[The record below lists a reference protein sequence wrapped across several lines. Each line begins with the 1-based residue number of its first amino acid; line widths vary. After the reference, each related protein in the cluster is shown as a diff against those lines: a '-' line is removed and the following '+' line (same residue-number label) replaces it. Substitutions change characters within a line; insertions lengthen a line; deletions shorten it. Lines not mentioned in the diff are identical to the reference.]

1 MYDKHT
7 QNTAF
12 GAGVTNSVGLNSNA
26 DVLRRMV
33 NIKSETMLEGTAA
46 TVMMPVE
53 VLDVRFDIPN
63 TTSFTPDKIAE
74 GTKGSLKALDTF
86 KVTSSLDKYSN
97 VFTITHETVAR
108 GIADTQTTMS
118 LNAAAKGL
126 ALQRNTNVFSALT
139 TGIGDTIAAAD
150 VWSDTN
156 GLADPASDIANAI
169 GSIGENTF
177 LTPEEMSDI
186 TVFYPM
192 SENAHLLKPMDVNG
206 IVRTFADWAQGAYG
220 VTLIPTRNLTTN
232 ALVVARSEQNAIHM
246 DYTGND
252 VPLSFVTEDSAGVTY
267 EIMNYFKTVVLPDT
281 DGGTTNNSIISITGV
296 GTA

>member
-12 GAGVTNSVGLNSNA
+12 GAGVTTSVGLNSNA
-26 DVLRRMV
+26 DILRRMITV
-33 NIKSETMLEGTAA
+33 KSETMLEATAA
-46 TVMMPVE
+46 AVMMPVN

-86 KVTSSLDKYSN
+86 KVTSTLDKYAN
-97 VFTITHETVAR
+97 VFTITPETIAR

-118 LNAAAKGL
+118 LNAAAQGL
-126 ALQRNTNVFSALT
+126 ALQRNTNAFSAMT

-177 LTPEEMSDI
+177 LTPSQMRDI

-206 IVRTFADWAQGAYG
+206 IVRTFGSWAEGAYG
-220 VTLIPTRNLTTN
+220 VKLIPTRSLTTN
-232 ALVVARSEQNAIHM
+232 ALVVARHEQNVIHM

-252 VPLSFVTEDSAGVTY
+252 IDMSFVTVDSAGTTY
-267 EIMNYFKTVVLPDT
+267 EIMNYFKTVVLPDVE
-281 DGGTTNNSIISITGV
+281 DGTTNSSIVSITGV